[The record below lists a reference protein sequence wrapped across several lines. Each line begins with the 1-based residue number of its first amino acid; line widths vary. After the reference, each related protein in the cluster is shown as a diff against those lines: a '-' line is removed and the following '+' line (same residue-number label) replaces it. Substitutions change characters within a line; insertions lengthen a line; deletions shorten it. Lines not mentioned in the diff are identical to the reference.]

1 MFHIFLWCKKPSGQG
16 NIAPEGNS
24 RYSSLQAEKRDG
36 ILKKKFIYTAFILV
50 LFTVGKSI
58 PLCGIDVDMYLHR
71 TAAAEDLLLQ
81 TLSGDLYRCSLFAL
95 GISPYITASVLVQI
109 MHSIQST
116 DLRTRHSPKKITRD
130 TLLLTLLFSLL
141 QSVSRVRDLSFR
153 VGDGRELAMVQ
164 CIVVMEMTAGAFFI
178 LWLSERN
185 KKYGIG
191 GQTVLIFINILDG
204 IRAVVCSNPVQKL
217 TVSILISLV
226 VMEIVL
232 IMENTEMR
240 IPLLRISVHNLYADK
255 NYLAI
260 KLNPLGVMPVMFSTA
275 MFMLPQLL
283 VRALRWTFP
292 QNRSLLWLQENLLL
306 SKPMGIMVY
315 IVILYGLTIAFSM
328 IFMNPKEMTE
338 SFLKSGD
345 SIEGIHAGR
354 ATGRYLSRVIVG
366 ISVFSATVM
375 GVCLGI
381 PLVLQMSGGMD
392 RTVFALPSSVMM
404 LTGLFCNLQREA
416 AALRDLASYRSF
428 DLNES

>member
-1 MFHIFLWCKKPSGQG
+1 M
-16 NIAPEGNS
+16 
-24 RYSSLQAEKRDG
+24 QAEKRDG

-58 PLCGIDVDMYLHR
+58 PLCGIDVDIYLHR

-204 IRAVVCSNPVQKL
+204 IRAVVCSSPVQKL
-217 TVSILISLV
+217 AVSILISLV

-260 KLNPLGVMPVMFSTA
+260 KLNPIGVMPVMFSTA

>member
-1 MFHIFLWCKKPSGQG
+1 MFHIFLWWKKPSGQG

-24 RYSSLQAEKRDG
+24 RYSSLQTEKRDG

-164 CIVVMEMTAGAFFI
+164 CIAVMEMTAGAFFI

-204 IRAVVCSNPVQKL
+204 IRAVVCSSPVQKL

-260 KLNPLGVMPVMFSTA
+260 KLNPIGVMPVMFSTA

-404 LTGLFCNLQREA
+404 LTGLFCNLQREV

-428 DLNES
+428 GLN